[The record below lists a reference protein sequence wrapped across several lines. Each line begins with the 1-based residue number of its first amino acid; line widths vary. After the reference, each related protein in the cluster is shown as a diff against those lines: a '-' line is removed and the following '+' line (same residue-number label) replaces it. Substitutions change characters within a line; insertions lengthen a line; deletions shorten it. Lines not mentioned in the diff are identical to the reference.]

1 MMKFSRII
9 IYTLFVLLLTFNNAY
24 AYLDP
29 NSGSLVL
36 QILLGGLA
44 GVAVVVKLY
53 FQKIKAFFQFK
64 KKDTGEND

>member
-1 MMKFSRII
+1 MNFCRICI
-9 IYTLFVLLLTFNNAY
+9 FTLLLLLLTFNNAY

-53 FQKIKAFFQFK
+53 FQKIKAFFQFN
-64 KKDTGEND
+64 KKDTGKND

>member
-1 MMKFSRII
+1 MKYRRVI
-9 IYTLFVLLLTFNNAY
+9 IYTIFLLLLTFNNAH

-53 FQKIKAFFQFK
+53 FQKIKSFFQFNK
-64 KKDTGEND
+64 KNDREND

>member
-1 MMKFSRII
+1 MNFYRICI
-9 IYTLFVLLLTFNNAY
+9 FTLLLLLLTFNNAY

-53 FQKIKAFFQFK
+53 FQKIKAFFQFN
-64 KKDTGEND
+64 KKDTGKND